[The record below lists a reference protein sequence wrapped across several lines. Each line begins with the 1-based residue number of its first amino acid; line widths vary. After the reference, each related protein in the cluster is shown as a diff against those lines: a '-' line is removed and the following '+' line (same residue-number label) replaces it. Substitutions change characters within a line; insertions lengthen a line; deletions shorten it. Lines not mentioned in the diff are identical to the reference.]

1 MEEDEKE
8 KTAEGAECTK
18 IVPITIDITM
28 RQATECGRC
37 LRLGFD
43 E

>member
-1 MEEDEKE
+1 MRKKK
-8 KTAEGAECTK
+8 KTAEGAERTK
-18 IVPITIDITM
+18 IVQITIDITM